1 MDRLAAWNGICKL
14 TRIVECQLQLVGRDL
29 LWRMLDLLLL
39 VASIIIVLVTICV
52 LTPSHQK
59 SLLSIVLLHEGRG
72 RRIESLFLLRL
83 GDLVVVLDL
92 EDVVALLLLKL
103 TVILVDWTT
112 RVDSQLSIGDLLC
125 VLSGLQV
132 DRNV

>member
-1 MDRLAAWNGICKL
+1 MYGLAAGDGICKL